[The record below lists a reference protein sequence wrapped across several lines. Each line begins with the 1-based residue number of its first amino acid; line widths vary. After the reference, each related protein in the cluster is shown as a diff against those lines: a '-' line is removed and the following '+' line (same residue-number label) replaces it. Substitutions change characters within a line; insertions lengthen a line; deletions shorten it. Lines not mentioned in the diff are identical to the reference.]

1 MKSRAFSYGRNRRSC
16 GGAAILESVL
26 VMVVLLLILFGF
38 LQLFQLSMARVFAD
52 FAAFRGARSASV
64 GFRDYLVQRE
74 ARLKSI
80 PAAGVMVEPD
90 DSRSFDS
97 AFDQFAYERSVIPLF
112 SRGRQYLEYDHWV
125 SNSSAFHTDYHC
137 PYYGLP
143 KSSGGTADCACSDTS
158 AKAEARVQTTRS
170 DEAVKTVFLFRNYPF
185 IMPLRE
191 AFFQKSGMDISSEVS
206 LTNHA
211 SSILQ

>member
-1 MKSRAFSYGRNRRSC
+1 MRSRGFSCGRDRRSC
-16 GGAAILESVL
+16 SGAAILESVL

-38 LQLFQLSMARVFAD
+38 LQLFQLSMARAFAD

-74 ARLKSI
+74 ARLRSI
-80 PAAGVMVEPD
+80 PASGIMTEPTE
-90 DSRSFDS
+90 SRYFDS
-97 AFDQFAYERSVIPLF
+97 AEEQFAFEKSVIPLF
-112 SRGRQYLEYDHWV
+112 SGGRQYLEYDHWL
-125 SNSSAFHTDYHC
+125 SGASAVHSDYHC

-143 KSSGGTADCACSDTS
+143 SSSGGDGCTCSCATGKAAVYVETS
-158 AKAEARVQTTRS
+158 RT
-170 DEAVKTVFLFRNYPF
+170 DEAVKTVFRFRNYPF
-185 IMPLRE
+185 VMPLRE
-191 AFFQKSGMDISSEVS
+191 AFFQGNGMDISSEVK